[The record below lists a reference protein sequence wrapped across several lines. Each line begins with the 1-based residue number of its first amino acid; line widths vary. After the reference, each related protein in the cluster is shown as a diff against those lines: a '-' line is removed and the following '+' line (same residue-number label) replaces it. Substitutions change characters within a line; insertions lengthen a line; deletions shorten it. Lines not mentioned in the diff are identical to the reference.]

1 MKGER
6 KMKMRSRKILA
17 GVTALALCLVL
28 TACGSSQSAAT
39 PSPSPSP
46 TETPQ
51 QVIKV
56 GMMATLKPFVYT
68 DDSDNIIG
76 YDIDMLNAI
85 DELLPDYTFEYQNL
99 QFSVLFTSLENGTV
113 DMLTGTIGRNA
124 EREAKYLVPS
134 IDSGYVVS
142 SLVVPE
148 DDTATNSFDDMAGKK
163 IPMDP
168 ARYEYNVMKEYND
181 EHPDKAMVIVEMADV
196 TQADSMKM
204 VADGRCDAALIYR
217 DSFEEIQKELDLP
230 VRMSDVYAV
239 KQPYCQLIN
248 PSLTEFGAKYEE
260 ALQTLIDNGTM
271 SQISVKWLGYDM
283 FADN

>member
-1 MKGER
+1 MKGEK
-6 KMKMRSRKILA
+6 KMKKRFRKILA
-17 GVTALALCLVL
+17 GMTALALCLVL

-39 PSPSPSP
+39 PTPSP

-68 DDSDNIIG
+68 DENDDIIG

-134 IDSGYVVS
+134 IDSGFVVS
-142 SLVVPE
+142 SLVVRE
-148 DDTATNSFDDMAGKK
+148 DDTATNSFDDLVAKK

-181 EHPDKAMVIVEMADV
+181 GHPDKAMVIVEMADV

-217 DSFEEIQKELDLP
+217 DSFQEIQNELDLP
-230 VRMSDVYAV
+230 VRMSDVFAV

-260 ALQTLIDNGTM
+260 ALQILIDNGTM
-271 SQISVKWLGYDM
+271 SEISVKWLGYDM
-283 FADN
+283 FADQ